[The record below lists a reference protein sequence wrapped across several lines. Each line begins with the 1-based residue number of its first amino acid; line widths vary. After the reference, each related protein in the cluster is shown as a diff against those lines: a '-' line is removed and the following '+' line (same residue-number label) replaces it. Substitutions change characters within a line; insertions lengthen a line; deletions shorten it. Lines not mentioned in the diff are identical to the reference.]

1 MNFIFPD
8 RVKIGD
14 KLLKYGE
21 KQQKASHNPKK
32 AKLLRAGGKIGVEG
46 GLNFGQAVF
55 DERMGKRCIL
65 RKEELETANKAPIL
79 VCTHRYI

>member
-1 MNFIFPD
+1 MN
-8 RVKIGD
+8 IGD
-14 KLLKYGE
+14 KLSKYGE

-65 RKEELETANKAPIL
+65 RKEEIETVKKAPIL
-79 VCTHRYI
+79 VCTYRYI